1 MLQASIADQE
11 QRLRLLL
18 CCIGSKGDILATKL
32 RLSSDCQHD
41 IEQLDLLTMYWD
53 ALICFDPDNID
64 CLTQSQIDKIWDK
77 VSEICGICFAPYG
90 STYYLPSQLPNQ
102 ISSRITESNEFRVTE
117 EEDKRVLEIG
127 ISSSI
132 ILTGINYMEIENDF
146 IVS

>member
-1 MLQASIADQE
+1 MLQATIADQE

-18 CCIGSKGDILATKL
+18 CCMGIKGDALATKL
-32 RLSSDCQHD
+32 RLGLDCRHD
-41 IEQLDLLTMYWD
+41 IEHLDLLTMYWD
-53 ALICFDPDNID
+53 ALRCFDPDDIT
-64 CLTQSQIDKIWDK
+64 CLTQAQVDTIWDK
-77 VSEICGICFAPYG
+77 VSNLCGICFAPYG
-90 STYYLPSQLPNQ
+90 STYYLPSQLPSQ